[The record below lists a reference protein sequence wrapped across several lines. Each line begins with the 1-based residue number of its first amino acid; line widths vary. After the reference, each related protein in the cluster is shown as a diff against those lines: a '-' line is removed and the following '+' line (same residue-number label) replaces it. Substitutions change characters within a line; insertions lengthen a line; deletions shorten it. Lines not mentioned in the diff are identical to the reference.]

1 MVKRDDTDNS
11 DDSDEDQETL
21 NRLREAVDSETL
33 KDKFYANDSED
44 KVISREESP
53 DRIPGPGDTPR
64 LQTDCNTQS
73 DVDND
78 TEDPRKLSDT
88 LKRIVE
94 KNRSLSKKKVSTEEG
109 KLKSLRRD
117 KQTEDSKPSVIS
129 ELDVT
134 PQFQKFVGSKLDEFL
149 DSQIKDVVK
158 NNDVSQK
165 TVNGHNDTGPKLL
178 KRSKNAVKNYEDIN
192 LSGKRHK
199 PDLLAHTKVE
209 TSEEDLNS
217 CAVSGEFVLSK
228 VDTEAWVN
236 KFPDRVEEGIARIK
250 KKKKKVKKSK
260 KKKTVTEEA
269 NVIQET

>member
-1 MVKRDDTDNS
+1 MKAS
-11 DDSDEDQETL
+11 
-21 NRLREAVDSETL
+21 
-33 KDKFYANDSED
+33 
-44 KVISREESP
+44 
-53 DRIPGPGDTPR
+53 
-64 LQTDCNTQS
+64 
-73 DVDND
+73 
-78 TEDPRKLSDT
+78 LSDT

-209 TSEEDLNS
+209 TSEEDLNN